1 MPNRV
6 LTGTVVSDKADK
18 TVVVRVERRVKH
30 PLYGKIIKLS
40 KKYHAH
46 DAANEFHVGEIVR
59 IEECA
64 PVSKL
69 KTWQVVD
76 RIGTA
81 KIGAVEIDEPE
92 LVAPSEPSPPAEAEK
107 PQPAEEKADEKAE
120 KKPEKKPVKKPARK
134 KAKAEDAADSDA

>member
-1 MPNRV
+1 MPKRV

-46 DAANEFHVGEIVR
+46 DAANEFRAGEIVR

-69 KTWQVVD
+69 KTWKVVD

-81 KIGAVEIDEPE
+81 KVGSVDIAEPD
-92 LVAPSEPSPPAEAEK
+92 LVAPSAPEPETNETAEK
-107 PQPAEEKADEKAE
+107 PAKASKG
-120 KKPEKKPVKKPARK
+120 KG
-134 KAKAEDAADSDA
+134 KAKAEDVAEADAEA

>member
-1 MPNRV
+1 MPKRV
-6 LTGTVVSDKADK
+6 LTGTVVSDKGDK

-46 DAANEFHVGEIVR
+46 DEDNAFRLGEQVR

-69 KTWQVVD
+69 KTWTVVE
-76 RIGTA
+76 RIGA
-81 KIGAVEIDEPE
+81 ARAAAVEIDEPE
-92 LVAPSEPSPPAEAEK
+92 ALAPEAEPS
-107 PQPAEEKADEKAE
+107 
-120 KKPEKKPVKKPARK
+120 KPAKAKAPKPAAKGK
-134 KAKAEDAADSDA
+134 KAKAEDVAEADA